1 MRAGTIRAGEP
12 VCVAEG
18 LSVGYRSG
26 RRCTAVLDGLD
37 LELTSGSFTCL
48 LGPNGSG
55 KSTLLRTFAGMQRPL
70 GGKLTLFG
78 EDIARLRP
86 RQLARRLGV
95 VLTDRVTV
103 GALSVTDLV
112 ELGRYPHRGWDGRP
126 GENDAAIVQWAI
138 DITGT
143 QPLAHRDVDELSDGE
158 RQRVMIAR
166 ALAQE
171 PAMLLLDEPTAYL
184 DVSRRV
190 ELTALLRSLAAE
202 TGKAVLCTTHDLE
215 LALRAADRIWLL
227 DPDGTVIE
235 GAPRTS
241 PSTDPSAPASPA
253 RESTSTPTPGVC
265 GCGARSAAGCMWWA
279 MTGPRCG
286 RPERWSGP
294 ATRSR
299 TATGTGALRSRCGA
313 GQVPAGRSRST
324 AGAAIIT
331 SWRISSGACPEVNL
345 PTSRLCR
352 AGFYGLTGQDT
363 ERCLRYCFNCQ
374 SNAFDNAIGRGCATF
389 FFEYTSTLTAM

>member
-1 MRAGTIRAGEP
+1 MNIRPGNIRPGSIGPGEP

-18 LSVGYRSG
+18 LTVGYRNG
-26 RRCTAVLDGLD
+26 RRRTPVLGGLN
-37 LELTSGSFTCL
+37 LELTSNSFTCL

-78 EDIARLRP
+78 DDIARLRP

-95 VLTDRVTV
+95 VLTDRVMV
-103 GALSVTDLV
+103 GALSVTDLI

-171 PAMLLLDEPTAYL
+171 PAVLLLDEPTAYL

-227 DPDGTVIE
+227 DPDGAVRV
-235 GAPRTS
+235 GAPEDLALDGSFSHCFASEGVDFDVDSGSLRMRR
-241 PSTDPSAPASPA
+241 PVRGVAHVEGEARPALWAA
-253 RESTSTPTPGVC
+253 RALE
-265 GCGARSAAGCMWWA
+265 RAGYA
-279 MTGPRCG
+279 IANSNGTGPAEITVRC
-286 RPERWSGP
+286 RSGP
-294 ATRSR
+294 TWTLEANGRRSDHHKLEDLV
-299 TATGTGALRSRCGA
+299 A
-313 GQVPAGRSRST
+313 
-324 AGAAIIT
+324 
-331 SWRISSGACPEVNL
+331 
-345 PTSRLCR
+345 RL
-352 AGFYGLTGQDT
+352 
-363 ERCLRYCFNCQ
+363 
-374 SNAFDNAIGRGCATF
+374 S
-389 FFEYTSTLTAM
+389 